1 MRTRTIQFRA
11 GLSTVKPFSEN
22 CWRTKSKD
30 QHMKMKW
37 FVSLALAGLFAIPTL
52 TRAQFASGV
61 VSYAEG
67 SGVQSGYND
76 PTSALG
82 APSTETM
89 DPIYGNSPV
98 DPFDAPYLSGQ
109 IVGVGTGGSLTLQF
123 NTPIENNPNN
133 PFGLDFI
140 VFGHAGFVE
149 DFSNGTAA
157 DGSLY
162 TGGTSDV
169 RVSVSADG
177 NTFYTLNPLLTP
189 QVDGLYPTDGSGNP
203 FLPVNPALTAAD
215 FAGQDLTGIRALYN
229 GSAGGAGFSLG
240 WAIDSNGQSVFLS
253 SVDYVRLDVLN
264 DGTPAYIDA
273 ISVVPEPA
281 NWMLILTGAGFF
293 SLRRRA
299 G

>member
-1 MRTRTIQFRA
+1 
-11 GLSTVKPFSEN
+11 
-22 CWRTKSKD
+22 
-30 QHMKMKW
+30 MKKKL
-37 FVSLALAGLFAIPTL
+37 FVSLALTGLVAIPTL

-61 VSYAEG
+61 ITYTEG

-109 IVGVGTGGSLTLQF
+109 IVGIGEGGSLTLQF
-123 NTPIENNPNN
+123 STPIQKNPGNL
-133 PFGLDFI
+133 FGVDFI
-140 VFGHAGFVE
+140 IFGHAGFLE
-149 DFSNGTAA
+149 DSGTGTAV

-177 NTFYTLNPLLTP
+177 NTFYTLNPLLAP

-203 FLPVNPALTAAD
+203 FLPVDPALTAAD

-229 GSAGGAGFSLG
+229 GSAGGGGFSLS
-240 WAIDSNGQSVFLS
+240 WAIDSNGRSVFLS

-273 ISVVPEPA
+273 ISVVPEPGTWTLA
-281 NWMLILTGAGFF
+281 LTGAGFF
-293 SLRRRA
+293 WLRRRA
-299 G
+299 